1 MFIQVRAD
9 AGEAAIRVGP
19 RDIVRTTEGAVM
31 VLLSPEGRVQQAFV
45 LQASEN
51 FRVPAVM
58 RSLSLHA
65 LRGSR
70 TVQQLTAH
78 EWTDIGPDVATGSL
92 MVKVA
97 PGTTVLCYVGDDE
110 PLWPRMVDYSS
121 ESISVEITPVGRLT
135 STPQD
140 TSQLD
145 AVDGSGLAQKYAYA
159 IRMTAPPS
167 APGPISVQ
175 LALGGIPARAT
186 ARVQPPEAAVGA
198 EIFSVNTEGLLRRPD
213 PATEIL
219 AMHRDDQSQLLGPGW
234 SDAEVDQTGVYRRTT
249 MPRASAVMPLAR
261 DARWIRLQALFL
273 KSDPSENSRI
283 RLRLNGTDLP
293 WQQLDEGWQ
302 PYEWTLG
309 PGLLRKGTNEMT
321 LVVERMGEPQPAGD
335 HPIPSRSVAIAEIV
349 VGHNAR

>member
-1 MFIQVRAD
+1 
-9 AGEAAIRVGP
+9 
-19 RDIVRTTEGAVM
+19 
-31 VLLSPEGRVQQAFV
+31 
-45 LQASEN
+45 
-51 FRVPAVM
+51 
-58 RSLSLHA
+58 
-65 LRGSR
+65 
-70 TVQQLTAH
+70 
-78 EWTDIGPDVATGSL
+78 
-92 MVKVA
+92 
-97 PGTTVLCYVGDDE
+97 
-110 PLWPRMVDYSS
+110 
-121 ESISVEITPVGRLT
+121 
-135 STPQD
+135 
-140 TSQLD
+140 
-145 AVDGSGLAQKYAYA
+145 
-159 IRMTAPPS
+159 
-167 APGPISVQ
+167 
-175 LALGGIPARAT
+175 
-186 ARVQPPEAAVGA
+186 
-198 EIFSVNTEGLLRRPD
+198 
-213 PATEIL
+213 
-219 AMHRDDQSQLLGPGW
+219 MHRDDQSQLLGPGW